1 MKYSFLILILLVS
14 VCINTYAKTLT
25 TDGETYIMREKTVI
39 TNSKKIKIEK
49 KDIISTAKNTV
60 ALIELNNI
68 FYYVGK
74 DSKVLISTNVI
85 LENGIM
91 FERKTKMNSL
101 NTFRNEVYNIRFY
114 TDKYPLHAGKLNSIY
129 ILSKKNI
136 NIDNAAVRKDT
147 LPIVKFT
154 RVDKYNNFNVY
165 RSMFGIHIGW
175 RENKM
180 PFSAS
185 FKLDD
190 ETSVQVKII
199 IDCMLTPAPPPK
211 PKQIKGVTSKM
222 TNIIA
227 STQKSEEERTMLH
240 KEVYKKYNANLHVKD
255 GYIYPSKGRYSSI
268 YGAFRGYTAN
278 YARFHEGFDIANI
291 EGTPIYAVNDGIV
304 KISRDLFVRG
314 NCVVIEHGE
323 GVFSSYFHMSK
334 LIVKES
340 SFVRKG
346 EIIGEIGMTGMA
358 TGNHV
363 HWEMRA
369 GNVTFDPVTIFDTKF
384 KFNTR
389 DVVFLR

>member
-1 MKYSFLILILLVS
+1 MKYSFLIFILIVS
-14 VCINTYAKTLT
+14 LCINTYAKTLT
-25 TDGETYIMREKTVI
+25 TDGETYITRGKTVI

-49 KDIISTAKNTV
+49 KDIISTDKNTV

-74 DSKVLISTNVI
+74 DSKVLISTNVV

-91 FERKTKMNSL
+91 FKKKTKMKSL
-101 NTFRNEVYNIRFY
+101 NKFRNEAENIRLY

-136 NIDNAAVRKDT
+136 DIYNAAVRKDT
-147 LPIVKFT
+147 LPIVKFAK
-154 RVDKYNNFNVY
+154 VDKYNNFNVY
-165 RSMFGIHIGW
+165 RSMFAIHIGW
-175 RENKM
+175 REKKM

-185 FKLDD
+185 LKLDD
-190 ETSVQVKII
+190 KTSVQVKII
-199 IDCMLTPAPPPK
+199 IDCMLTPTPPPK
-211 PKQIKGVTSKM
+211 PKQIKGVTRKM

-227 STQKSEEERTMLH
+227 STQKSAEERTMLH
-240 KEVYKKYNANLHVKD
+240 EEVYTKYKANLHVKD
-255 GYIYPSKGRYSSI
+255 NYIYPSEGRHTSI
-268 YGAFRGYTAN
+268 YGVFRGYTAN
-278 YARFHEGFDIANI
+278 HARFHEGFDIANI
-291 EGTPIYAVNDGIV
+291 EGTPIYAVNDGIIR
-304 KISRDLFVRG
+304 ISRDLFVRG
-314 NCVVIEHGE
+314 KCVVIEHGE

-334 LIVKES
+334 LIAKES

-384 KFNTR
+384 KFDTK
-389 DVVFLR
+389 DMVFLR